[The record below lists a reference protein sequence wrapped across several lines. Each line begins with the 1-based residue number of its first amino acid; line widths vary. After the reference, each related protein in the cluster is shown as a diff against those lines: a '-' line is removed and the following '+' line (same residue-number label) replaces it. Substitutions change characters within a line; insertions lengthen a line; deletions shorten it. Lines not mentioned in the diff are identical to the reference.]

1 MQQPHEADQRLQST
15 KLWKN
20 IQRPIQLCGSFPSN
34 TTSPQPGKSVTTCSV
49 DLLIF
54 AENPTV
60 LEKSLFGAKRELFKL
75 CHLQIKYRSQGIVEL
90 PYRGDHASSMEISLE
105 IYAYLGIQYL
115 MIAAGSPSNINPLLK
130 CQCIGAKT
138 FNPKSPPWKKF
149 NTSHYFIPPRMI
161 LDIQTTSRRHWRN
174 KCDRKKTVKPHQHL
188 TSPRQE

>member
-20 IQRPIQLCGSFPSN
+20 IQRPIQLCGSFPSK

-130 CQCIGAKT
+130 SVHRGKNIQSQESSLEEVQYFPLLHTTKNDFRYPNHTIQKT
-138 FNPKSPPWKKF
+138 LEKQ
-149 NTSHYFIPPRMI
+149 M
-161 LDIQTTSRRHWRN
+161 
-174 KCDRKKTVKPHQHL
+174 
-188 TSPRQE
+188 